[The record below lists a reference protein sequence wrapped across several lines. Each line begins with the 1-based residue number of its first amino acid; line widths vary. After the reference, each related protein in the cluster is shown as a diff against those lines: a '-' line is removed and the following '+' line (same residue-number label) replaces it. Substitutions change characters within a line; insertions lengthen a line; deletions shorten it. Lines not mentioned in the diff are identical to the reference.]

1 VQSWKVCTKIQG
13 KKCKVGKYAPKCV
26 GKSAKAESMHQN
38 PRKKVQKPKSMHQN
52 PEKSKNNR
60 NTAPKGNQI
69 IIPYSIKPYFE
80 KKKNFQQ
87 LFIDEAF
94 TF

>member
-1 VQSWKVCTKIQG
+1 MRG

-26 GKSAKAESMHQN
+26 GKSAKVE
-38 PRKKVQKPKSMHQN
+38 SMHQN

-69 IIPYSIKPYFE
+69 IIPYSIKSYFE
-80 KKKNFQQ
+80 KRKIFNNFS
-87 LFIDEAF
+87 LTKHLLSDKVIVL
-94 TF
+94 